1 MRYLFLLLTFLFS
14 ASAWAQ
20 RAEFTLETIDS
31 ETKLPLPCRLEVKNQ
46 RGVAQRAEE
55 LPFWYDHFLSS
66 GSATMRLPV
75 GTYPMKIERGL
86 EYLPVQGHFVLNRSA
101 RDTKTETLRRFT
113 HLAKKGWWSGDLLV
127 LRSEREIKAAM
138 LSDDVHFVPLLGEAN
153 AGEPE
158 HWFDSNRVYT
168 TRNVFLQHG
177 DLKLA
182 IFNLPTEIDWEGLQL
197 EERDSPIP
205 FLYVLKKKYP
215 QIWIDVVEMDGWDLP
230 LLVALGLVDS
240 VQILG
245 PHIGK
250 DQLLPRNF
258 DWNSL
263 PRIKKSEKIPFV
275 QKDSQNTTKKA
286 ALQPSEASFLETTP
300 ATRYRG
306 ARGKQRWTE
315 DVYFHLLNVGKRIS
329 PSAGSGSGRS
339 PNAVGAN
346 RVYVFVDP
354 ADVEA
359 DAEEGFRHEGVGAG
373 FTPEAWWEALRGGS
387 AVVTNGPLLEPR
399 VDGCLPGFC
408 FEYEEENPVRLEI
421 GLTLSTR
428 SSIQYL
434 EVIFNGR
441 VEKSIRFQDYA
452 KTGRLPVLEVPQS
465 GWFLLRVV
473 TDDSQTY
480 CCAMTAPFYV
490 RLGNQSLVQKDSA
503 LLFLRWEQ
511 QRIQMLEKAGV
522 FETESGKQL
531 QKLHRFALRHWAALY
546 AGK

>member
-1 MRYLFLLLTFLFS
+1 MKRFLFLTFLL
-14 ASAWAQ
+14 APLTGLAQ

-46 RGVAQRAEE
+46 RGVAQRADD
-55 LPFWYDHFLSS
+55 LPFWYDHFISS
-66 GSATMRLPV
+66 GSVPMRLPV

-127 LRSEREIKAAM
+127 LRPEREIEATM
-138 LSDDVHFVPLLGEAN
+138 LGDDVHFVPLLGESN
-153 AGEPE
+153 PSEPE

-168 TRNVFLQHG
+168 TRNVLLQHH
-177 DLKLA
+177 DLTLA
-182 IFNLPTEIDWEGLQL
+182 IFNLPTEIDWESLKL
-197 EERDSPIP
+197 EEKDSPIP

-215 QIWIDVVEMDGWDLP
+215 RIWIDVVDVDCWDLP

-250 DQLLPRNF
+250 EQLLPRDF
-258 DWNSL
+258 DWATL
-263 PRIKKSEKIPFV
+263 PRVKKSEKIPLV
-275 QKDSQNTTKKA
+275 RKDLPKNA
-286 ALQPSEASFLETTP
+286 MGCPSEASFLEETP

-306 ARGKQRWTE
+306 AKGRQRWTE
-315 DVYFHLLNVGKRIS
+315 DVYFHLLNAGKKIA
-329 PSAGSGSGRS
+329 PSAGSGSGLS
-339 PNAVGAN
+339 PNPVGAN

-354 ADVEA
+354 RDV
-359 DAEEGFRHEGVGAG
+359 DATSEEGFRQEGAGAG
-373 FTPEAWWEALRGGS
+373 FTTNAWWEALRGGS

-399 VDGCLPGFC
+399 VDGCLPGFT
-408 FEYEEENPVRLEI
+408 FEYEDESPVSLEI

-452 KTGRLPVLEVPQS
+452 KTGRLPALEVPES

-473 TDDSQTY
+473 TDVSQTY

-490 RLGNQSLVQKDSA
+490 RLGNQSPVQRDSA
-503 LLFLRWEQ
+503 LFFLRWTQ
-511 QRIQMLEKAGV
+511 KRISMLEKMGAL
-522 FETESGKQL
+522 ETESGKQL
-531 QKLHRFALRHWAALY
+531 QKLHRFALRHWAARCQP
-546 AGK
+546 